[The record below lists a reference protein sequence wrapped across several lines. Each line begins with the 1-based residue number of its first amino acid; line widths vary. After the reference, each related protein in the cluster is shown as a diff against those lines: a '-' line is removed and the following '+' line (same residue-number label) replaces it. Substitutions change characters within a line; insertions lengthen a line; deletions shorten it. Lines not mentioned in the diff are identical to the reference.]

1 MKLAQSLAHS
11 SSRVEDRFWESRLFS
26 IVDRLIAGSD
36 DETLNAA
43 LDNLNKSDPQACDAL
58 AELIEFRCE
67 SRPEGASSERDVL
80 LFAAPLLAW
89 SRFAI
94 PSGPIAASVMA
105 NLRVHLAAHIF
116 ATDVRFGLV
125 DVLYSPDQLPQ
136 SFSETAQLTG
146 KLIKATLHG
155 RDLHIDP
162 AKLAETASFLSDTR
176 YLLGLA
182 VVEKDAAIFR
192 WQEIESDHST
202 ALTSWKSQGAEAM
215 RPLLPACASET
226 LLPMA
231 YHAACHEA
239 ERESRPYSI
248 RASIAFLSTVVNLT
262 AAQLATVIAPFQ
274 ENHVEEFRVGF
285 IEKSTGNVV
294 HGVVWPLMDAED
306 LHDTPVR
313 IEAVLRE
320 CGITDVRVIDH
331 VFPLEYCDDCGVP
344 LYPNGDD
351 EAVHAE
357 LPENDSTQAPQHLH

>member
-1 MKLAQSLAHS
+1 MAL
-11 SSRVEDRFWESRLFS
+11 
-26 IVDRLIAGSD
+26 IDRLITSGD
-36 DETLNAA
+36 DDTLNAA
-43 LDNLNKSDPQACDAL
+43 LDNLNKTNPHACDAL

-67 SRPEGASSERDVL
+67 SRSGGAAGERDVL

-89 SRFAI
+89 SRFTI
-94 PSGPIAASVMA
+94 PSGSIIATVMG
-105 NLRVHLAAHIF
+105 NLRVHLAAHVF
-116 ATDVRFGLV
+116 AAGVRFGVV

-146 KLIKATLHG
+146 KLIKAALHG
-155 RDLHIDP
+155 RDLHVDP
-162 AKLAETASFLSDTR
+162 AKLAETANFLSDTR

-192 WQEIESDHST
+192 WQETGVDRSA
-202 ALTSWKSQGAEAM
+202 ALTSWKSQGIEAI

-248 RASIAFLSTVVNLT
+248 RASIAFLNTVVNLS
-262 AAQLATVIAPFQ
+262 AAQLAAVIAPFQ
-274 ENHVEEFRVGF
+274 ENRIEEFRVGF
-285 IEKSTGNVV
+285 VEKSTGNVV

-320 CGITDVRVIDH
+320 CGIADIRVIDH

-344 LYPNGDD
+344 LYPNSDD